1 MDIYRRHPSDGRCAI
16 IERIQIMRRRFGLTF
31 TALQVPL
38 DLIAL
43 LLSALAAYAL
53 RYSEAFIEIRPLFT
67 EIHFSDY
74 MATSLLFAFVWI
86 IVFAIAGLYTVRE
99 RRAWGD
105 LGRIIIS
112 CTAGAMV
119 LIATV
124 FFQREFTTSRFIVLA
139 VWSFSIVFVFVERLV
154 IRVIRHT
161 LLRMKVGHRRVVIIG
176 KGRAADE
183 LADMYKKNPVLG
195 FTVARRFQSWSEQ
208 TRHDLNRLIR
218 RRKIDEILLADPDV
232 PKMDA
237 LELIALAESNNIT
250 FKYLADLFAASFTKI
265 EVTANGGIPI
275 IEVKRT
281 PLEGWGRI
289 FKRLFDIV
297 VSLVL
302 IIVTSPVMILEALLI
317 KLTSRGPVF
326 FRRLPN
332 GKPSERIG
340 EDGTPFKYFKF
351 RTMEHDVHKLR
362 YDPAFQR
369 KHGTLREGPLVK
381 IKNDPRVT
389 PVGRFLRA
397 WSLDELAEFFLVLK
411 GDMSLV
417 GPRPHLPE
425 EVELYKP
432 HHRRVLSIK
441 PGITGMAQISGRA
454 DLDFDDEVKVDT
466 WYIENWSP
474 ALDLWI
480 LLKTPFVV
488 IGRKG
493 AY

>member
-1 MDIYRRHPSDGRCAI
+1 
-16 IERIQIMRRRFGLTF
+16 MRRRFGLTF

-43 LLSALAAYAL
+43 LFSALAAYAL

-67 EIHFSDY
+67 QIDFGDY

-86 IVFAIAGLYTVRE
+86 SIFAVAGLYTARE
-99 RRAWGD
+99 RRAWGE
-105 LGRIIIS
+105 LGRIIVS
-112 CTAGAMV
+112 CTAGAMI

-139 VWSFSIVFVFVERLV
+139 VWGLSITFVFVERLV

-176 KGRAADE
+176 KGKAADE
-183 LADMYKKNPVLG
+183 LTNLYKKNPVLG
-195 FTVARRFQSWSEQ
+195 FSVARRFQSWSEQ
-208 TRHDLNRLIR
+208 TQHDLNRLIK
-218 RRKIDEILLADPDV
+218 RRKVDEILLADPNV
-232 PKMDA
+232 PKEDA
-237 LELIALAESNNIT
+237 LELIALAEEHNIT

-289 FKRLFDIV
+289 IKRLFDIV
-297 VSLVL
+297 ISLLL
-302 IIVTSPVMILEALLI
+302 IIVLSPIMILEAILI
-317 KLTSRGPVF
+317 KLTSKGPVF
-326 FRRLPN
+326 FNRLPN
-332 GKPSERIG
+332 GKPVRRIG
-340 EDGTPFKYFKF
+340 EDGIPFRYFKF
-351 RTMEHDVHKLR
+351 RTMYHDVHKLR
-362 YDPAFQR
+362 YDPDFQK

-381 IKNDPRVT
+381 IKDDPRVT
-389 PVGRFLRA
+389 PVGRFLRK

-425 EVELYKP
+425 EVDKYKP
-432 HHRRVLSIK
+432 HHHRVLSIK

-488 IGRKG
+488 ARGKG